1 MIKLKK
7 IKIKSFGSFKKE
19 QVIDFPESGLLL
31 LHGDNG
37 SGKSSILKAIA
48 YCLDFLSEP
57 ATDFINWDTGEDL
70 FVELTLNLKNQDLII
85 QRGNGLYKLEYGNVK
100 AQGTDVPKKIES
112 LLLNPNF
119 MAIMSYR
126 GQGEGG
132 NFSSLK
138 PGEKQDFLS
147 ELQS

>member
-7 IKIKSFGSFKKE
+7 LKIKSFGSFKNE

-70 FVELTLNLKNQDLII
+70 FVELTLNL
-85 QRGNGLYKLEYGNVK
+85 
-100 AQGTDVPKKIES
+100 
-112 LLLNPNF
+112 
-119 MAIMSYR
+119 
-126 GQGEGG
+126 
-132 NFSSLK
+132 
-138 PGEKQDFLS
+138 
-147 ELQS
+147 